1 MNELNLN
8 DETILTLS
16 EAAQKWDLSASS
28 VRRKIK
34 DFPEG
39 TARKFGT
46 QWVVLEAGML
56 EVFGPIMIEEET
68 DKNKLRYVYR
78 AVKRMADEAGLSV
91 ERTFSSHTVLVGGL
105 LLVWLDNMHWKE
117 LKVGASD
124 YQSRD
129 YGGKESLRA
138 KMLDLKREIDQHH
151 ENVKHGRPVLDKFN
165 VSDKVINYM
174 IDHSIKVR
182 KSRAT

>member
-1 MNELNLN
+1 MNNINLN

-34 DFPEG
+34 DFPAG

-68 DKNKLRYVYR
+68 DRMKLRTAYR
-78 AVKRMADEAGLSV
+78 TVNSMAVEAGLSV
-91 ERTFSSHTVLVGGL
+91 ERTFSSHAVLVGGL

-117 LKVGASD
+117 LKVGVSD
-124 YQSRD
+124 YLSRD

-138 KMLDLKREIDQHH
+138 KMQDLIREIDQHH
-151 ENVKHGRPVLDKFN
+151 ENVKHGLPVLDKFN

-174 IDHSIKVR
+174 IDNSIRVR
-182 KSRAT
+182 KTPAT

>member
-1 MNELNLN
+1 MNNINLN

-56 EVFGPIMIEEET
+56 QVFGPIMIEEET
-68 DKNKLRYVYR
+68 DRKKLRTAYR
-78 AVKRMADEAGLSV
+78 TVKSMAVEAGLSV
-91 ERTFSSHTVLVGGL
+91 ERTFSSHAVLVGGL

-117 LKVGASD
+117 LKVDTSN
-124 YQSRD
+124 YISRD
-129 YGGKESLRA
+129 YGGQETLRA
-138 KMLDLKREIDQHH
+138 KMLDFKREIDEHK
-151 ENVKHGRPVLDKFN
+151 ENVKHGRPVLDKFT
-165 VSDKVINYM
+165 VSDKVVNYM
-174 IDHSIKVR
+174 IESSIKVR
-182 KSRAT
+182 KI